1 MNEEMQ
7 QIIALRKLSKHFNYN
22 RKELAEAL
30 NVSLQVVYL
39 WFNRGRISK
48 FGAVRAEKATN
59 GAVTK
64 QELRPD
70 ISEFKE

>member
-1 MNEEMQ
+1 MNEEKQ
-7 QIIALRKLSKHFNYN
+7 QVIALRKLSKHFNYN
-22 RKELAEAL
+22 RNALAKAL
-30 NVSLQVVYL
+30 NVSLQVIYL
-39 WFNRGRISK
+39 WFARGQISK
-48 FGAVRAEKATN
+48 YGAINAEKATG